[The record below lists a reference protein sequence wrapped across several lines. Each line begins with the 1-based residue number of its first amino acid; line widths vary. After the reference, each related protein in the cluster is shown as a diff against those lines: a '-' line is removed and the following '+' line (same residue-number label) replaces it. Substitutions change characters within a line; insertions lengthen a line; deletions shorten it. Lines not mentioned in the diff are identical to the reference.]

1 VEKNIIG
8 RGPLSDAPRAELP
21 QLWILYEAPHMT
33 FNRFSTVAAFAFA
46 IAVFSTAVPA
56 SAQVNPGDVITPDNA
71 SKVEGLVSPGNF
83 ILVRQGMMMNIVP
96 TGHLDWPPPYKEA
109 TERYSPQVS
118 LGSDG
123 ELKGYVAGLPFPLVD
138 ANDPDAATKIMWN
151 FAFRPLHTD
160 DLDSRG
166 VEAVSHRAGSPN
178 EVEHF
183 TFGHLGF
190 YNSVGRTEVAPTP
203 MDPDVLKT
211 GIASRSGAFPILEPA
226 EMRGAGIVSQRSAV
240 PGVDDSAWEYSSE
253 TRRLRRLPTT
263 ELSDTFGV
271 AADGS
276 AGPMSGGASGATTY
290 ASTWDPDSAFGFS
303 AKNQDYSYRLLGER
317 SMLASVEAENSP
329 AQPCASDGG
338 RTVCPE
344 NWEMRNLYVIEATA
358 KPRSLIGGSVII
370 PKRILYVDSEGWF
383 ITASDQFDNDG
394 QLWKT
399 LVTFHAYRDRAL
411 PNSTV
416 AIWPFK
422 RMFETALVDEDITS
436 GFSTVVYSPGHETQ
450 NDSLFVNM
458 GAVDRTFFTP
468 EKMVQAGH

>member
-1 VEKNIIG
+1 MK
-8 RGPLSDAPRAELP
+8 
-21 QLWILYEAPHMT
+21 
-33 FNRFSTVAAFAFA
+33 FNRFVTASVFALTIALISTVA
-46 IAVFSTAVPA
+46 PA
-56 SAQVNPGDVITPDNA
+56 GAEVIPGDVITPDNA
-71 SKVEGLVSPGNF
+71 SKVAGLVSPGNF
-83 ILVRQGMMMNIVP
+83 ILVKQGMIMKIVP

-123 ELKGYVAGLPFPLVD
+123 ELKSYVAGLPFPLVD

-151 FAFRPLHTD
+151 FEFRPVATD
-160 DLDSRG
+160 DLDERG
-166 VEAVSHRAGSPN
+166 VEAISHRAGSPN
-178 EVEHF
+178 EIEHF

-190 YNSVGRTEVAPTP
+190 YNSVGRTEVAPMP
-203 MDPDVLKT
+203 LDPDVMKT
-211 GIASRSGAFPILEPA
+211 GIASHSGAFPILEPA
-226 EMRGAGIVSQRSAV
+226 EMRGAGIVSQRSAR
-240 PGVDDSAWEYSSE
+240 PGIDDAVWEYSSE

-271 AADGS
+271 AADGAS
-276 AGPMSGGASGATTY
+276 GQMSGGTGGATTY
-290 ASTWDPDSAFGFS
+290 ASTWDPNSAFGFS
-303 AKNQDYSYRLLGER
+303 ARIQDYSYRLLGER

-344 NWEMRNLYVIEATA
+344 NWEMRHLYVIEATA

-370 PKRILYVDSEGWF
+370 PKLVLYVDSEGWF
-383 ITASDQFDNDG
+383 ITASDQFDNNG
-394 QLWKT
+394 QLSKS
-399 LVTFHAYRDRAL
+399 LVTFHTYRDRAL

-422 RMFETALVDEDITS
+422 RMFITALVDEDITS
-436 GFSTVVYSPGHETQ
+436 GFSTVVYSPGHESQ

-458 GAVDRTFFTP
+458 GAVERTFFTP
-468 EKMVQAGH
+468 ENMVQIGH